1 MDKFSVIIPTI
12 WKGETLNNLLIN
24 FYNCEL
30 VEEVILINNDS
41 KNSKAIPLHDKLIYV
56 EPQKNLFVNPSW
68 NLGVRMSKSNNIII
82 SNDDILF
89 DVDYFINSLIDVD
102 KNYINFKELG
112 IIGMHSDNYK
122 LESNSSNV
130 SFKSHGMS
138 ESTGGWAC
146 LLAFNKKNWTAIP
159 EQLKIYYGDN
169 FLLGLGKQ
177 ILDMEGLKVETK
189 MSSSANTSVDW
200 VKEVTDNDLIEWL
213 KLINNGKITN

>member
-12 WKGETLNNLLIN
+12 WKGETLNDLLIN

-30 VEEVILINNDS
+30 IEEVILINNDS

-68 NLGVRMSKSNNIII
+68 NLGVRMSKSKNIII

-89 DVDYFINSLIDVD
+89 DVNYFINSLIDVD
-102 KNYINFKELG
+102 KNYINFGELG

-146 LLAFNKKNWTAIP
+146 LIAFNKKNWTPIP

>member
-30 VEEVILINNDS
+30 VEEVVLINNDS

-146 LLAFNKKNWTAIP
+146 LLAFNKKNWTPIP

>member
-1 MDKFSVIIPTI
+1 
-12 WKGETLNNLLIN
+12 
-24 FYNCEL
+24 
-30 VEEVILINNDS
+30 
-41 KNSKAIPLHDKLIYV
+41 
-56 EPQKNLFVNPSW
+56 
-68 NLGVRMSKSNNIII
+68 MSKSNNIII

-146 LLAFNKKNWTAIP
+146 LLAFNKKNWTPIP
-159 EQLKIYYGDN
+159 EQLKIYYGDI
-169 FLLGLGKQ
+169 FLLGLGNQ